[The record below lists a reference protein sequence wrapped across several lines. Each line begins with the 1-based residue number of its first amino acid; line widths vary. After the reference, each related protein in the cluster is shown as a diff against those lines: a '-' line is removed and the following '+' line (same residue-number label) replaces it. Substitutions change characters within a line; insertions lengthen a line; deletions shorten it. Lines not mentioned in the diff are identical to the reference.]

1 MVGAPADVAS
11 LPMTAGSSGR
21 QLLAAPSNLMAYM
34 SSAADV
40 LLTAAPVNGD
50 RKNGS
55 AYGGFVAT
63 ARHMGSNIK
72 SYGLELQVSE
82 LQACAWI
89 QVRITVFFVQNMSC
103 TSYHAVQHQANL
115 LSRTGAYSR

>member
-1 MVGAPADVAS
+1 
-11 LPMTAGSSGR
+11 MTAGSSGR
-21 QLLAAPSNLMAYM
+21 QLLAAPSNRRSEYYAAHLMAYM